1 MQMVLLNFQTCGVR
15 ANRCHQPQRF
25 PRLPRS
31 QDHWP
36 HTRTACMW
44 SCVPSMARSV
54 GGRAH
59 LLTFSSAAWHGQ
71 CSGPQQLWTSYST
84 FPMTEVGHCCQLSP
98 TQPLLLRLPIT
109 GRKRTSQSPS
119 ILRAPQPLL
128 TKALGGPTDP
138 LSTFVY
144 RFFIPT
150 SERAE
155 LSSEARSVGCG
166 HQSVVQQKRTP
177 KSAGPLRSRTRPRLT
192 RAKLRKQAG
201 GTARVSRA
209 CWGSTGGSPALASLR
224 QMWLRHKTCP
234 STAAGGEMKK
244 DSAGTRRFHP
254 TQRTIF

>member
-1 MQMVLLNFQTCGVR
+1 MQMVLLNFQTCRVR

-44 SCVPSMARSV
+44 SCVPSMARSL

-59 LLTFSSAAWHGQ
+59 LLTFSSSAWHSQ

-119 ILRAPQPLL
+119 ASQPSEALNPQSPSARQPSEPLSPSILRTPQPLL
-128 TKALGGPTDP
+128 TKALGE
-138 LSTFVY
+138 S
-144 RFFIPT
+144 
-150 SERAE
+150 
-155 LSSEARSVGCG
+155 
-166 HQSVVQQKRTP
+166 H
-177 KSAGPLRSRTRPRLT
+177 
-192 RAKLRKQAG
+192 
-201 GTARVSRA
+201 
-209 CWGSTGGSPALASLR
+209 
-224 QMWLRHKTCP
+224 
-234 STAAGGEMKK
+234 
-244 DSAGTRRFHP
+244 
-254 TQRTIF
+254 